1 MEDQAYA
8 PDEICV
14 AIFRGEEAD
23 VATVRQWLDTG
34 GDANAKCPGTLGT
47 PWESVLQRAARRG
60 NTEILSLLLSRGADI
75 DFTDPGGMTALF
87 YLMNY
92 WRSHRSLSA

>member
-1 MEDQAYA
+1 MEDQGYA
-8 PDEICV
+8 PDEIRA
-14 AIFRGEEAD
+14 AILRGEEAD

-34 GDANAKCPGTLGT
+34 GDANAKCPGFITEF

-92 WRSHRSLSA
+92 WRQHR

>member
-1 MEDQAYA
+1 MLRVVALVVRMEDQAYA
-8 PDEICV
+8 PDEICA
-14 AIFRGEEAD
+14 AILRGEEAD

-34 GDANAKCPGTLGT
+34 GDANAKCPGLAYEF

-75 DFTDPGGMTALF
+75 DFTVPAE
-87 YLMNY
+87 
-92 WRSHRSLSA
+92 A

>member
-8 PDEICV
+8 PDEICA
-14 AIFRGEEAD
+14 AILRGEEAD

-47 PWESVLQRAARRG
+47 PWESVLQRAARQRLRAKNRRANGFGTRG
-60 NTEILSLLLSRGADI
+60 SHISVRLGVDRERQRGEK
-75 DFTDPGGMTALF
+75 
-87 YLMNY
+87 
-92 WRSHRSLSA
+92 